1 MTHFESQKGELET
14 AQGTISIASFYTPEN
29 IEPLS
34 FKRSFQMHPHYSP
47 IISSKKSL
55 MRIAGEP
62 DANVTLATT
71 PGGNIVGFGILQYPD
86 PDERWVRVGE
96 RVMMELSVVEVSRA
110 WRGGGLA
117 RKILE
122 YTLAHPLQDD
132 KILYM
137 VGYSWTWDIAGSGL
151 PIMDYRDMMI
161 GLFAGFGFGLRQ
173 TNEPNIMMR
182 PENMFMV
189 RIGTNVAEAVCRR
202 LKQVQFN
209 LD

>member
-1 MTHFESQKGELET
+1 MTRFKPKSGEVQT
-14 AQGTISIASFYTPEN
+14 DQGTITVASFYTPDD
-29 IEPLS
+29 IAALS
-34 FKRSFQMHPHYSP
+34 FKRSFQLHPHYSP

-55 MRIAGEP
+55 IRIAAES

-71 PGGNIVGFGILQYPD
+71 QAGDIVGFGILQYPD
-86 PDERWVRVGE
+86 PDERWVRVGD

-110 WRGGGLA
+110 WRSGGLA
-117 RKILE
+117 KKILE
-122 YTLAHPLQDD
+122 LALDHPIQED
-132 KILYM
+132 KIQYM
-137 VGYSWTWDIAGSGL
+137 VGYSWTWDIEGSGL
-151 PIMDYRDMMI
+151 PIMAYRDMMI
-161 GLFAGFGFGLRQ
+161 GLFAQFGFSLRQ

-189 RIGTNVAEAVCRR
+189 KIGANISEALIRR

>member
-1 MTHFESQKGELET
+1 MTRFKPQKDKVQT
-14 AQGTISIASFYTPEN
+14 DQGTITVASFYTPED
-29 IEPLS
+29 IAVLG
-34 FKRSFQMHPHYSP
+34 FKRSFQLHPHFSP
-47 IISSKKSL
+47 IISSKDSL
-55 MRIAGEP
+55 IRIAAEP
-62 DANVTLATT
+62 DANITLATT
-71 PGGNIVGFGILQYPD
+71 PTGDIVGFGILQYPD

-110 WRGGGLA
+110 WRSGGLA
-117 RKILE
+117 KKILE
-122 YTLAHPLQDD
+122 LALDHPMKED

-137 VGYSWTWDIAGSGL
+137 VGYSWTWDIEGSNL
-151 PIMDYRDMMI
+151 PIMAYRDMMI
-161 GLFAGFGFGLRQ
+161 GLFAGFGFSLRQ

-189 RIGTNVAEAVCRR
+189 KIGANVSEAVVRR

>member
-14 AQGTISIASFYTPEN
+14 DQGTLSIASFYTPDS
-29 IEPLS
+29 IAPLS
-34 FKRSFQMHPHYSP
+34 FKRAFQMHPHYNP
-47 IISSKKSL
+47 IISSKESL
-55 MRIAGEP
+55 VRIAGEP

-71 PGGNIVGFGILQYPD
+71 AAGDIVGFGILQYPE
-86 PDERWVRVGE
+86 PDERWLRVGN
-96 RVMMELSVVEVSRA
+96 RVMMELSVVEVSRD

-122 YTLAHPLQDD
+122 YALAHPLKEE

-137 VGYSWTWDIAGSGL
+137 VGYSWTWDIEGSGL
-151 PIMDYRDMMI
+151 PIMAYRDMMI
-161 GLFAGFGFGLRQ
+161 SLFSGFGFSLRQ

-189 RIGTNVAEAVCRR
+189 RIGAHVTAAVSRR

>member
-1 MTHFESQKGELET
+1 MAQFKPQKGEVQT
-14 AQGTISIASFYTPEN
+14 DQGTITVASFYTPED
-29 IEPLS
+29 ISALA
-34 FKRSFQMHPHYSP
+34 FKRSFQLHPHYSP

-55 MRIAGEP
+55 IKIASEP

-71 PGGNIVGFGILQYPD
+71 PAGDIVGFGILQYPD

-110 WRGGGLA
+110 WRSGGLA
-117 RKILE
+117 KKILE
-122 YTLAHPLQDD
+122 FALDHPLKEE

-151 PIMDYRDMMI
+151 PIMGYRDMMI
-161 GLFAGFGFGLRQ
+161 GLFAQFGFSLRQ

-189 RIGTNVAEAVCRR
+189 KIGAHVSEAVVRR

>member
-1 MTHFESQKGELET
+1 MTHFASQKGELET
-14 AQGTISIASFYTPEN
+14 AQGTLSIASFYTPEALAS
-29 IEPLS
+29 LS

-47 IISSKKSL
+47 IISSKESL
-55 MRIAGEP
+55 IRIAGEP

-71 PGGNIVGFGILQYPD
+71 AEGDIVGFGILQYPD
-86 PDERWVRVGE
+86 PDERWVRVGD
-96 RVMMELSVVEVSRA
+96 RIMMELSVVEVSRA

-122 YTLAHPLQDD
+122 YALAHPLEND

-137 VGYSWTWDIAGSGL
+137 IGYSWTWDIAGSGL
-151 PIMDYRDMMI
+151 PIMAYRDMMI
-161 GLFAGFGFGLRQ
+161 GLFDGFGFELRQ

-189 RIGTNVAEAVCRR
+189 KIGANVNDAVRRR

>member
-1 MTHFESQKGELET
+1 MTRFEPKTGEVQT
-14 AQGTISIASFYTPEN
+14 DQGAITVASFYTPED
-29 IEPLS
+29 IAALA
-34 FKRSFQMHPHYSP
+34 FKRSFEMHPHYSP
-47 IISSKKSL
+47 IISSKQSL
-55 MRIAGEP
+55 MKIAAAP

-71 PGGNIVGFGILQYPD
+71 SAGDIVGFGILQYPD
-86 PDERWVRVGE
+86 PDERWVRVGD
-96 RVMMELSVVEVSRA
+96 RVMMELSVVEVSRT

-117 RKILE
+117 KKILE
-122 YTLAHPLQDD
+122 LALDHPLKAD

-137 VGYSWTWDIAGSGL
+137 VGYSWTWDIEGSGL
-151 PIMDYRDMMI
+151 PIMGYRDMMI
-161 GLFAGFGFGLRQ
+161 GLFAEFGFSLRQ

-189 RIGTNVAEAVCRR
+189 KIGSQVSAEVVYR

>member
-1 MTHFESQKGELET
+1 MTRFESKTDEVQT
-14 AQGTISIASFYTPEN
+14 DQGNITVASFYTPEK
-29 IEPLS
+29 IEALA
-34 FKRSFQMHPHYSP
+34 FKRSFQLHPHYSP
-47 IISSKKSL
+47 IISSKNSFIK
-55 MRIAGEP
+55 IAAEP

-71 PGGNIVGFGILQYPD
+71 AAGDIVGFGILQYPD
-86 PDERWVRVGE
+86 PDERWVRVGD

-110 WRGGGLA
+110 WRSGGLA
-117 RKILE
+117 KKILE
-122 YTLAHPLQDD
+122 LALDHPLQND

-137 VGYSWTWDIAGSGL
+137 VGYSWTWDIEGSGL
-151 PIMDYRDMMI
+151 PIMAYRDMMI
-161 GLFAGFGFGLRQ
+161 GLFAQFGFSLRQ

-189 RIGTNVAEAVCRR
+189 KIGGNVSEAVVRR

>member
-1 MTHFESQKGELET
+1 MTRFEPKTGEVQT
-14 AQGTISIASFYTPEN
+14 DQGAITVASFYTPED
-29 IEPLS
+29 IAALA
-34 FKRSFQMHPHYSP
+34 FKRSFEMHPHYSP
-47 IISSKKSL
+47 IISSKQSL
-55 MRIAGEP
+55 MKIAATP

-71 PGGNIVGFGILQYPD
+71 SAGDIVGFGILQYPD
-86 PDERWVRVGE
+86 PDERWVRVGD
-96 RVMMELSVVEVSRA
+96 RVMMELSVVEVSRT

-117 RKILE
+117 KKILE
-122 YTLAHPLQDD
+122 LALDHPLKAD

-137 VGYSWTWDIAGSGL
+137 VGYSWTWDIEGSGL
-151 PIMDYRDMMI
+151 PIMGYRDMMI
-161 GLFAGFGFGLRQ
+161 GLFAEFGFSLRQ

-189 RIGTNVAEAVCRR
+189 KIGSQVSEQVAYR

>member
-1 MTHFESQKGELET
+1 MTRFTPKTGTVQT
-14 AQGTISIASFYTPEN
+14 DQGTITVASFFTPEE
-29 IEPLS
+29 IAALG
-34 FKRSFQMHPHYSP
+34 FKRSFQLHPHYSP

-55 MRIAGEP
+55 MKIAAEP
-62 DANVTLATT
+62 DTNVTLATT
-71 PGGNIVGFGILQYPD
+71 AAGDIVGFGILQYPD
-86 PDERWVRVGE
+86 PDERWVRVGD

-110 WRGGGLA
+110 WRSGGLA
-117 RKILE
+117 KKILE
-122 YTLAHPLQDD
+122 LALDHPLKED

-137 VGYSWTWDIAGSGL
+137 VGYSWAWDIAGSNL
-151 PIMDYRDMMI
+151 PIMAYRDMMI
-161 GLFAGFGFGLRQ
+161 GLFAGFGFALRQ

-189 RIGTNVAEAVCRR
+189 KIGANVSEAVERR

>member
-1 MTHFESQKGELET
+1 MTHFESQQGELET
-14 AQGTISIASFYTPEN
+14 AQGTVFVASFYTPDNLES
-29 IEPLS
+29 LS

-71 PGGNIVGFGILQYPD
+71 VDGDIVGFGILQYPD

-117 RKILE
+117 KKILE
-122 YTLAHPLQDD
+122 YALAHPLQDE
-132 KILYM
+132 KIFYM
-137 VGYSWTWDIAGSGL
+137 VGYSWTWDIAGSDL
-151 PIMDYRDMMI
+151 PIMAYRDMMI

-189 RIGTNVAEAVCRR
+189 RIGTNVTEAVRRR